1 MEIPIII
8 LFSMENGKREHKIAF
23 KAQPSDWAQPH
34 RHPNSKSASS
44 PLWIGMRQQWLIFSG
59 GLTINWFF
67 CNYTKEIPNF
77 HTLIL
82 IPIQKGGIAAV
93 FASIKGKIASSTATT
108 FPADPVA
115 IGDRICG
122 ERYTPF
128 RSAGKIII
136 KLTRY
141 LWGCRHLLNH
151 THLLKS
157 LSDLRVKLLA
167 VSPPVCIYLCSLSA
181 LPLDLWGLL

>member
-44 PLWIGMRQQWLIFSG
+44 PLWIGMRQQWLIFRG

-82 IPIQKGGIAAV
+82 ISIQKGGTAAV

-108 FPADPVA
+108 SSEFKK
-115 IGDRICG
+115 RIQPIMDG
-122 ERYTPF
+122 HGPTMVWFRRWRHPHRYYANLF
-128 RSAGKIII
+128 
-136 KLTRY
+136 
-141 LWGCRHLLNH
+141 LN
-151 THLLKS
+151 LRQE
-157 LSDLRVKLLA
+157 LRVL
-167 VSPPVCIYLCSLSA
+167 
-181 LPLDLWGLL
+181 